1 MGAESRSTDAT
12 DLVSLS
18 EPSASATSTVPT
30 IGSSIGPYR
39 VVRKLGSGGM
49 GVVYEAVHKQIGRRA
64 AIKLLH
70 AQFAVQKDI
79 VTRFLNEARAAN
91 LIRHPGIVDIYEFGQ
106 TAAGSAYIVMEY
118 IDGVS
123 LTTRL
128 TQSRGV
134 LGVAALPLFQKMAL
148 ALAAAHEKGIVH
160 RDRLTLKSPS
170 RNMSFYSVLESF
182 WKFIE

>member
-1 MGAESRSTDAT
+1 MGAESSSSEPT
-12 DLVSLS
+12 DLVPSTG
-18 EPSASATSTVPT
+18 PSAGPGPGMGAGAGGAPT

-106 TAAGSAYIVMEY
+106 TPSGSAYIVMEY

-123 LTTRL
+123 LTARIAQTR
-128 TQSRGV
+128 GP
-134 LGVAALPLFQKMAL
+134 LGVGVLPLFQKMAL
-148 ALAAAHEKGIVH
+148 ALAAAHDKGIVH
-160 RDRLTLKSPS
+160 RVRCVLASPVAS
-170 RNMSFYSVLESF
+170 PRA
-182 WKFIE
+182 